1 MNIVNFTPVTA
12 LTGGLLI
19 GLSVALFFILNG
31 RMIGI
36 SGIASNFLISKDNR
50 IDNFLFLVGLI
61 LGPFIYNLISGK
73 EINISISNSLILLIT
88 AGAMVGF
95 GTRLS
100 SGCTSGHG
108 ISGIASNFLV
118 SKNNRIENFLFLVG
132 LILGPLIYNLILGK
146 EINISIS
153 NSLILLIVGG
163 TLVGFGT
170 RLSSG
175 CTSGHGISGI
185 SRFSLRSII
194 ATITFMIVGI
204 LTVLITGIL

>member
-1 MNIVNFTPVTA
+1 MNIINFTPISA

-31 RMIGI
+31 RMI
-36 SGIASNFLISKDNR
+36 
-50 IDNFLFLVGLI
+50 
-61 LGPFIYNLISGK
+61 
-73 EINISISNSLILLIT
+73 
-88 AGAMVGF
+88 
-95 GTRLS
+95 
-100 SGCTSGHG
+100 G

-153 NSLILLIVGG
+153 SSVILLIIGG

-170 RLSSG
+170 RLSDG

-194 ATITFMIVGI
+194 ATITFMIIGI
-204 LTVLITGIL
+204 LTVLITGTL

>member
-1 MNIVNFTPVTA
+1 MNIVNFTPISA

-19 GLSVALFFILNG
+19 GSSVALFFILKG

-61 LGPFIYNLISGK
+61 LGPLIYNLISGK

-108 ISGIASNFLV
+108 ISGI
-118 SKNNRIENFLFLVG
+118 
-132 LILGPLIYNLILGK
+132 
-146 EINISIS
+146 
-153 NSLILLIVGG
+153 
-163 TLVGFGT
+163 
-170 RLSSG
+170 
-175 CTSGHGISGI
+175 

-194 ATITFMIVGI
+194 ATITFMLVGM

>member
-1 MNIVNFTPVTA
+1 MNIVNFTPISA

-36 SGIASNFLISKDNR
+36 SGIASNFLVSKNNR
-50 IDNFLFLVGLI
+50 IDNFLFLIGLI
-61 LGPFIYNLISGK
+61 LGPLIYNLISGK
-73 EINISISNSLILLIT
+73 EINISISSSLILLI
-88 AGAMVGF
+88 
-95 GTRLS
+95 
-100 SGCTSGHG
+100 
-108 ISGIASNFLV
+108 I
-118 SKNNRIENFLFLVG
+118 
-132 LILGPLIYNLILGK
+132 
-146 EINISIS
+146 
-153 NSLILLIVGG
+153 GG
-163 TLVGFGT
+163 SLVGFGT

-185 SRFSLRSII
+185 SRFSLRSTI

>member
-1 MNIVNFTPVTA
+1 MNIINFTPVSA

-19 GLSVALFFILNG
+19 GLSVALFFILKG
-31 RMIGI
+31 RMI
-36 SGIASNFLISKDNR
+36 
-50 IDNFLFLVGLI
+50 
-61 LGPFIYNLISGK
+61 
-73 EINISISNSLILLIT
+73 
-88 AGAMVGF
+88 
-95 GTRLS
+95 
-100 SGCTSGHG
+100 G

-132 LILGPLIYNLILGK
+132 LILGPLIYNLISGK

-153 NSLILLIVGG
+153 SSLILLIIGG
-163 TLVGFGT
+163 AMVGFGT
-170 RLSSG
+170 ILSGG

-194 ATITFMIVGI
+194 ATITFMLVGI

>member
-1 MNIVNFTPVTA
+1 MNIINFTPISA

-36 SGIASNFLISKDNR
+36 SGIASNFLV
-50 IDNFLFLVGLI
+50 L
-61 LGPFIYNLISGK
+61 
-73 EINISISNSLILLIT
+73 
-88 AGAMVGF
+88 
-95 GTRLS
+95 
-100 SGCTSGHG
+100 
-108 ISGIASNFLV
+108 
-118 SKNNRIENFLFLVG
+118 KNNRIENFLFLVG
-132 LILGPLIYNLILGK
+132 LILGPLIYNLISGK

-153 NSLILLIVGG
+153 SSLILLIIGG
-163 TLVGFGT
+163 ALVGFGT

-194 ATITFMIVGI
+194 ATMTFMIVGI
-204 LTVLITGIL
+204 LTVLITNIL

>member
-1 MNIVNFTPVTA
+1 MNIVNFTPLSA
-12 LTGGLLI
+12 LIGGLLI

-36 SGIASNFLISKDNR
+36 SGIASNLLVSKNNR
-50 IDNFLFLVGLI
+50 IDNFLFLI
-61 LGPFIYNLISGK
+61 
-73 EINISISNSLILLIT
+73 
-88 AGAMVGF
+88 
-95 GTRLS
+95 
-100 SGCTSGHG
+100 
-108 ISGIASNFLV
+108 
-118 SKNNRIENFLFLVG
+118 G

-153 NSLILLIVGG
+153 SSLILLIIGG
-163 TLVGFGT
+163 VLVGFGT
-170 RLSSG
+170 KLSSG

>member
-1 MNIVNFTPVTA
+1 MNIVNFTPITA
-12 LTGGLLI
+12 LSGGLLV

-50 IDNFLFLVGLI
+50 L
-61 LGPFIYNLISGK
+61 
-73 EINISISNSLILLIT
+73 
-88 AGAMVGF
+88 
-95 GTRLS
+95 
-100 SGCTSGHG
+100 
-108 ISGIASNFLV
+108 
-118 SKNNRIENFLFLVG
+118 ENFLFLFG
-132 LILGPLIYNLILGK
+132 LILGPLIYNQITGR

-153 NSLILLIVGG
+153 SSLMLLIIGG
-163 TLVGFGT
+163 VLVGFGT
-170 RLSSG
+170 KLSSG

-194 ATITFMIVGI
+194 ATVTFMIVGI

>member
-1 MNIVNFTPVTA
+1 MNIINFTPISA

-31 RMIGI
+31 RMI
-36 SGIASNFLISKDNR
+36 
-50 IDNFLFLVGLI
+50 
-61 LGPFIYNLISGK
+61 
-73 EINISISNSLILLIT
+73 
-88 AGAMVGF
+88 
-95 GTRLS
+95 
-100 SGCTSGHG
+100 G

-132 LILGPLIYNLILGK
+132 LILGPLIYNLISGK

-153 NSLILLIVGG
+153 SSLILLIIGG

-185 SRFSLRSII
+185 SRFSLRSTI

-204 LTVLITGIL
+204 LTVFITGIL